1 MKNNFKII
9 ILIVVF
15 IFLVVFTF
23 LFFNRDKKTIQEMPY
38 VSEIFEF
45 ITISSERVGQINF
58 NIFQKKDKNNEN
70 LLPSD
75 FSDWEDSPLE

>member
-1 MKNNFKII
+1 MKNNLKII

-45 ITISSERVGQINF
+45 ITISLKELG
-58 NIFQKKDKNNEN
+58 K
-70 LLPSD
+70 
-75 FSDWEDSPLE
+75 